1 MNGTRIGHLNVF
13 HLYNKLPDVCLLLNE
28 SPNIHILGLSETRLD
43 SRITNEM
50 LLIPNYQIIRRDASQ
65 NGETGLALYVH
76 NNVFQFVKRRPD
88 LESSVIECMWVEIKY
103 SMLPPLLIGYV
114 YRNPASTYNWFDD
127 FVFMMDTVNSKNRN
141 ILLLGD
147 FNFDLFKPQPVWQS
161 TTTLFGLK
169 QLITKAT
176 RVTPTSATLLD
187 HIYTNNKPLITN
199 ISVPEKS
206 ISDHFPIICTWLGKP
221 PKVLNG
227 GHTTTYYR
235 SFKHFDKSLFFHDLS
250 LAKFYEILN
259 FPDAI
264 QALEAFYDALM
275 PVIDKH
281 APLRRKRV
289 KSINLPG
296 WLTPE
301 ISKAMKIRD
310 KLKSDT
316 KQENKENINVIP
328 ESVKIKKQI
337 ERERKIAEYKK
348 QRNKVTDLIRTS
360 KKTYFNRMIASNK
373 DTASLWQAINK
384 ITHKSHKKPQS
395 HYSWS
400 PNTFNNHFVNIAE
413 STIRQDA
420 ESNNEKYNIPTS
432 LSDFCTNK
440 LKSESSFKI
449 PFLAIHEVGALITS
463 LKNTKSMGPDT
474 LNPSLLKLALP
485 YIVESL
491 TFIYNKCIDQGV
503 IPPALKSAK
512 VIPLP
517 KSKDV
522 TDLHNF
528 RPISLL
534 SVISKPLE
542 KHVHK
547 HLMKHLEDHN
557 LLHPL
562 QSGFRHHHSCQ
573 TALVRLCDTWL
584 SAVNQSK
591 VTGAVFLD
599 LKKAFDLVDHKILLK
614 KILLYINDHSTLSFF
629 KSYLGDRTQYVFSN
643 GNFSS
648 LQVIR
653 SGVPQGSVLGPLL
666 FGIFINDLPLSL
678 SDPNVS
684 CDLFADDTSLHSH
697 ASNIAS
703 IQTSL
708 QLSLNDVSDWC
719 RRNRMAIHPQKTK
732 CMVITSRQKH
742 QTNKFALS
750 LSIDSNKIDQVH
762 EHRVLGVVLDEEL
775 KWQSHIDSVNKKV
788 ARSLF
793 LLSKLKPFLDTDAR
807 KMFFHA
813 HCVCHV
819 NYASVVWSCAAV
831 THQKRLN
838 SLLRRAAKVIL
849 PDPYLSTYEKQV
861 KLNILP
867 LKKQLDFNKTILM
880 YKVHNDLAPKY
891 LSKLMIRA
899 SCRYGSN
906 NYILPRTRIDLFK
919 TSFAFS
925 GASIWNSLPHNI
937 KMCSSLSSFK
947 CAIKKHFLHG

>member
-1 MNGTRIGHLNVF
+1 
-13 HLYNKLPDVCLLLNE
+13 
-28 SPNIHILGLSETRLD
+28 
-43 SRITNEM
+43 
-50 LLIPNYQIIRRDASQ
+50 
-65 NGETGLALYVH
+65 
-76 NNVFQFVKRRPD
+76 
-88 LESSVIECMWVEIKY
+88 
-103 SMLPPLLIGYV
+103 
-114 YRNPASTYNWFDD
+114 
-127 FVFMMDTVNSKNRN
+127 
-141 ILLLGD
+141 
-147 FNFDLFKPQPVWQS
+147 
-161 TTTLFGLK
+161 
-169 QLITKAT
+169 
-176 RVTPTSATLLD
+176 
-187 HIYTNNKPLITN
+187 
-199 ISVPEKS
+199 
-206 ISDHFPIICTWLGKP
+206 
-221 PKVLNG
+221 
-227 GHTTTYYR
+227 
-235 SFKHFDKSLFFHDLS
+235 
-250 LAKFYEILN
+250 
-259 FPDAI
+259 
-264 QALEAFYDALM
+264 
-275 PVIDKH
+275 
-281 APLRRKRV
+281 
-289 KSINLPG
+289 
-296 WLTPE
+296 
-301 ISKAMKIRD
+301 
-310 KLKSDT
+310 
-316 KQENKENINVIP
+316 
-328 ESVKIKKQI
+328 
-337 ERERKIAEYKK
+337 
-348 QRNKVTDLIRTS
+348 
-360 KKTYFNRMIASNK
+360 
-373 DTASLWQAINK
+373 
-384 ITHKSHKKPQS
+384 
-395 HYSWS
+395 
-400 PNTFNNHFVNIAE
+400 
-413 STIRQDA
+413 
-420 ESNNEKYNIPTS
+420 
-432 LSDFCTNK
+432 
-440 LKSESSFKI
+440 
-449 PFLAIHEVGALITS
+449 
-463 LKNTKSMGPDT
+463 
-474 LNPSLLKLALP
+474 
-485 YIVESL
+485 
-491 TFIYNKCIDQGV
+491 
-503 IPPALKSAK
+503 
-512 VIPLP
+512 
-517 KSKDV
+517 
-522 TDLHNF
+522 
-528 RPISLL
+528 
-534 SVISKPLE
+534 
-542 KHVHK
+542 
-547 HLMKHLEDHN
+547 MKHLEDHN

-793 LLSKLKPFLDTDAR
+793 LLSKLKPFLDSDAR

-867 LKKQLDFNKTILM
+867 LKKTI
-880 YKVHNDLAPKY
+880 
-891 LSKLMIRA
+891 R
-899 SCRYGSN
+899 
-906 NYILPRTRIDLFK
+906 FQ
-919 TSFAFS
+919 
-925 GASIWNSLPHNI
+925 
-937 KMCSSLSSFK
+937 
-947 CAIKKHFLHG
+947 